1 MLEGNYVAQE
11 IGSKIR
17 YFRKKKG
24 MTIQELAEL
33 IHKGKSAVSK
43 YEKGQIIID
52 IITLYDIAET
62 LGVHTEQLLYNKP
75 PEKFSRTLSN
85 VPAFFRNLTQ
95 FYMFFFDGRNNTL
108 NRSVIDVYDPTS
120 ENEYKVMMYMNVQ
133 DYNHYQNCENT
144 YWGFLRHYD
153 TLSSLELHN
162 RDNPIEILII
172 NLMASFLDS
181 NEKWGLFTGISSRPL
196 MPVALKA
203 LFTKIPLK
211 ESRELIQKLKISKDD
226 FRLVKLYNMLTV
238 TGHGDF

>member
-1 MLEGNYVAQE
+1 MSELQDVAQE
-11 IGSKIR
+11 IGGKIR

-24 MTIQELAEL
+24 MTIQELAGL

-52 IITLYDIAET
+52 IVTLYEIAEV

-75 PEKFSRTLSN
+75 PSKFSRTYGK
-85 VPAFFRNLTQ
+85 VPAFFKNLTQ
-95 FYMFFFDGRNNTL
+95 FYMFFFDGRNNSV
-108 NRSVIDVYDPTS
+108 NRSVIDVYSPVS
-120 ENEYKVMMYMNVQ
+120 ENEYKVMLYMNIQ
-133 DYNHYQNCENT
+133 DYAHYQNCENT

-181 NEKWGLFTGISSRPL
+181 SEKWGLFTGISSRPL

-203 LFTKIPLK
+203 LFTKIPMK
-211 ESRELIQKLKISKDD
+211 NNQELVNRLKISKDD
-226 FRLVKLYNMLTV
+226 IRLMKVYNMLTV